1 MLSNKGEIKLNLKIG
16 NKLLA
21 LLITAVLVIS
31 IAGMI
36 EQPVKA
42 QEGVT
47 IGTPQQTFTGG
58 PVPAGI
64 TPSTSIDTIA
74 YMSFSP
80 NPIGVGQ
87 QLLVNLWVQPATSV
101 ARAHTGYSVVIT
113 KPDGTT
119 ITVGPIVSYGG
130 DTTAWFTYIPS
141 VAGNYTLQF
150 FFAGDYYPKGNYV
163 NGIVNN
169 PAAQYSAAAPFNAT
183 QDCFYK
189 PSQTV
194 QYPLLVQDTAVSRCK
209 KHHCRQTTGHDLSH
223 Q

>member
-1 MLSNKGEIKLNLKIG
+1 MLQSEHRSRHI
-16 NKLLA
+16 
-21 LLITAVLVIS
+21 
-31 IAGMI
+31 
-36 EQPVKA
+36 
-42 QEGVT
+42 
-47 IGTPQQTFTGG
+47 TGG

-150 FFAGDYYPKGNYV
+150 FFAGDYYPKGYYV
-163 NGIVNN
+163 NGIVTIRQHNTLQRHLSMQ
-169 PAAQYSAAAPFNAT
+169 PKTASTSLHKQYNT
-183 QDCFYK
+183 LY
-189 PSQTV
+189 
-194 QYPLLVQDTAVSRCK
+194 
-209 KHHCRQTTGHDLSH
+209 
-223 Q
+223 